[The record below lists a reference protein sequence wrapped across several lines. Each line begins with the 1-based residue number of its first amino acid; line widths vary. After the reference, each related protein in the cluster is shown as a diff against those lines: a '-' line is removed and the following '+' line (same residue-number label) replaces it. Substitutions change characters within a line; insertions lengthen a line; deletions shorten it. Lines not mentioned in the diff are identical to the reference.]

1 MMRPTAGE
9 LLTGIRRRLSDT
21 GSLRRAPLRQDV
33 PPGATTATAGARARQ
48 TVDTGARLARVA
60 RGSRIGPA
68 ESPASVRAVGLTP
81 RLPGTSRPVQGKAGS
96 IEPERHPVAAV
107 AVQTSASEA
116 VLLLQV
122 AVTVLSIVRTVTGPV
137 PELPATGGRPA
148 VRCPDP
154 AEVTEAGI
162 PGQAVLVVAEEVPGR
177 AVLVEEEAVPGQAV
191 LAVVVAVSGQVVVAV
206 VVAVA
211 TVVATGSRIGK
222 PRMC

>member
-1 MMRPTAGE
+1 
-9 LLTGIRRRLSDT
+9 
-21 GSLRRAPLRQDV
+21 
-33 PPGATTATAGARARQ
+33 
-48 TVDTGARLARVA
+48 
-60 RGSRIGPA
+60 
-68 ESPASVRAVGLTP
+68 
-81 RLPGTSRPVQGKAGS
+81 
-96 IEPERHPVAAV
+96 VAAV